1 MTSRSSPRA
10 TGTWLCLV
18 LALMTLSAS
27 VSSQNENQWGGE
39 DGQPA
44 LCDIS
49 EDLVFNGTNAN
60 NSVGW
65 QVSLGDRIPGSEP
78 SAHFRAAVE
87 ENITSWGWEVHTQEH
102 VSHGM
107 NLTNLFGTLNGTGD
121 EERGR
126 IVISAHYDSRN
137 VADKDLNVSNQSLPV
152 PGANDAA
159 SGAAIL
165 IELARIIPAMNLT
178 QDITLFWNDAE
189 DQNDNYTLGA
199 EAWAD
204 NLSDDEIDT
213 MESFVLLDMVG
224 DRDLQLQSIY
234 IGNSTLKSRAQ
245 TLGGALGMVNG
256 TTSCT
261 GENGDGTMQY
271 NITAY
276 VGDDHQH
283 PDALGI
289 PTLSFMDPQY
299 GEKVPGTFGEYWH
312 TMEDTPDKVSEES
325 LGAVGRLVE
334 LGLRS
339 GAFVIYEEEQNQ
351 LVDENTT
358 GDEVE
363 ESNDASEPVSHSLT
377 GLVILAGLSLF
388 AIVGLIVFA
397 EWKLKR

>member
-18 LALMTLSAS
+18 LALMTFSAS
-27 VSSQNENQWGGE
+27 VSSQNENQWDGE

-204 NLSDDEIDT
+204 NLSDYEIDT

-351 LVDENTT
+351 LVDEDTT